1 MAGSKTIGIL
11 AIQGAYHKHQNAV
24 KKLGFKSLLVR
35 NKQELDS
42 VDSLIIPGGESTSII
57 IILKK
62 HGLWNDLKSFCRS
75 HPVFGTCAGTILLA
89 KKSYGLE
96 CFGEDNTFAVMDI
109 EVARNSYGRQ
119 LDSFKTELKISLD
132 NSPEKSI
139 PAIFIRAP
147 QVIGFDKQ
155 KVKVFSRCEG
165 LPVLLRQ
172 NNYLA
177 CTFHPE
183 LTDNLD
189 IHEYFCK
196 I

>member
-1 MAGSKTIGIL
+1 MINSKVIGIL
-11 AIQGAYHKHQNAV
+11 AIQGAYVKHRKAIE
-24 KKLGFKSLLVR
+24 KLGYNSLFVR

-42 VDSLIIPGGESTSII
+42 VDRLIIPGGESTAMI

-62 HGLWNDLKSFCRS
+62 HGMWNDLKSFCKH

-89 KKSYGLE
+89 KKTHGLE
-96 CFGEDNTFAVMDI
+96 CFGEDNTFSVMDI
-109 EVARNSYGRQ
+109 EVTRNSYGRQ
-119 LDSFKTELKISLD
+119 LESFKTNLEVDISG
-132 NSPEKSI
+132 SIKTI

-147 QVIGFDKQ
+147 QVIGFDEE
-155 KVKVFSRCEG
+155 KVKVLSYCKEI
-165 LPVLLRQ
+165 PVLLRQ

-183 LTDNLD
+183 LTDCLD

-196 I
+196 L